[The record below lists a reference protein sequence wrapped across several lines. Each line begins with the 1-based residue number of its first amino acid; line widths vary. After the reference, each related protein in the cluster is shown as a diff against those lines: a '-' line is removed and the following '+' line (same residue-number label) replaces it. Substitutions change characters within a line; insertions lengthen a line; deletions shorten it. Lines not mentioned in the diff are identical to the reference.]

1 MEKIEIYQYPS
12 IFVSSQYF
20 EYAEDLKK
28 KIEKDRIVLE
38 QNKTLENEIAYKT
51 NLLTYYYLLFEG
63 GVQTSLVCEESVRE
77 QKEGWFIWLQ
87 NYHISTSIPFKN
99 DDEKYTYWFDKYF
112 SIYLETQNS
121 TIPYYLEAVKN
132 YKDGNLF
139 ACVCCLFPIIE
150 YLERKISRQNGNE
163 IFKIKP
169 ALKNLQ
175 MPQMEGYKK
184 YFEAFEKN
192 LNDFLIN
199 TVYKTSIEQ
208 EPEPEFICRNRIM
221 HGIFTREISKTD
233 CLKLFCI
240 VKSMDC
246 FNSWINITKSIKTL
260 SEELIELKKLENK

>member
-20 EYAEDLKK
+20 EFAEDLKK

-63 GVQTSLVCEESVRE
+63 GVQTSLVCEESVKE

-121 TIPYYLEAVKN
+121 TIPYYLEAVK
-132 YKDGNLF
+132 K
-139 ACVCCLFPIIE
+139 
-150 YLERKISRQNGNE
+150 
-163 IFKIKP
+163 
-169 ALKNLQ
+169 
-175 MPQMEGYKK
+175 
-184 YFEAFEKN
+184 
-192 LNDFLIN
+192 
-199 TVYKTSIEQ
+199 
-208 EPEPEFICRNRIM
+208 
-221 HGIFTREISKTD
+221 
-233 CLKLFCI
+233 
-240 VKSMDC
+240 
-246 FNSWINITKSIKTL
+246 
-260 SEELIELKKLENK
+260 